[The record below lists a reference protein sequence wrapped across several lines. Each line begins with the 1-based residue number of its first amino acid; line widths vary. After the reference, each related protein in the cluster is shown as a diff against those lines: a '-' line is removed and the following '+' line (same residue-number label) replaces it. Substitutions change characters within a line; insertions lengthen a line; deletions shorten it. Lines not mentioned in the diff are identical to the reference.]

1 MRPNYH
7 PEGLFQENK
16 VAGEKPNTQLWH
28 VNGRCPEDT
37 IPVRRTKKDDIL
49 RASSVKR
56 YGRKKQR
63 TIPKSA
69 DPDLVNESGHQVKI
83 KALKESVFDCNFIG
97 FLSLA
102 FLILF

>member
-16 VAGEKPNTQLWH
+16 VAEKPKERPNTQLWH

-56 YGRKKQR
+56 YGRKKQK

-83 KALKESVFDCNFIG
+83 KALCTFERN
-97 FLSLA
+97 
-102 FLILF
+102 